1 MKESGYGREE
11 RKESRGGGEKR
22 DKRVEGQQW
31 KKEDMKESGY
41 GREERKESRG
51 EGEKRQESRGAAV
64 KERRQEGEWIW
75 RRKARRVEGQQWR
88 REQED
93 E

>member
-41 GREERKESRG
+41 GGERQG
-51 EGEKRQESRGAAV
+51 E
-64 KERRQEGEWIW
+64 
-75 RRKARRVEGQQWR
+75 
-88 REQED
+88 
-93 E
+93 